1 MLAHL
6 KRLVLTKYL
15 CCLCIYSK
23 DLNNFASNV
32 LQLHVGHLLWT
43 SHFQMFI
50 ITTLRS
56 RALLCL
62 PGKAGKEMTINR
74 VCETFFA
81 FCKWLFF
88 KYFPFTVC
96 ICPGSGACTT
106 VLCLLVL
113 SCSLSPIGP
122 SDSLSPYFC
131 RNTNIT
137 VEKGQNNRYITVA
150 KYMAKELIF
159 LAFELALDTWIRSQ
173 LSAE

>member
-1 MLAHL
+1 
-6 KRLVLTKYL
+6 
-15 CCLCIYSK
+15 
-23 DLNNFASNV
+23 
-32 LQLHVGHLLWT
+32 
-43 SHFQMFI
+43 MFI

-62 PGKAGKEMTINR
+62 PGKAGKEMTLNH

-81 FCKWLFF
+81 FCKWLFL

-96 ICPGSGACTT
+96 ICSGSGACTT

-122 SDSLSPYFC
+122 SDSPSPYFC
-131 RNTNIT
+131 LNTNIT
-137 VEKGQNNRYITVA
+137 VEKGQNNRYNSCQIYG
-150 KYMAKELIF
+150 KGIHF

>member
-1 MLAHL
+1 M
-6 KRLVLTKYL
+6 
-15 CCLCIYSK
+15 
-23 DLNNFASNV
+23 
-32 LQLHVGHLLWT
+32 
-43 SHFQMFI
+43 
-50 ITTLRS
+50 
-56 RALLCL
+56 CL
-62 PGKAGKEMTINR
+62 PGKAGKEMTLNH

-81 FCKWLFF
+81 FCKWLFL

-150 KYMAKELIF
+150 KYIF
-159 LAFELALDTWIRSQ
+159 WRLSWLWIRGYEVNCRRSRNVDNQ
-173 LSAE
+173 LITRKKLNNAHTISILKADISV